1 MDLPIEPSDLD
12 RLTPQDKVELRQFI
26 NNEQQRSRVQAQTHN
41 LTDKCWKKC
50 VAPSGTIKSDSLSS
64 SEQSCM
70 ANCVERFMDVNLA
83 TLKHLSSIR
92 QQQQH

>member
-1 MDLPIEPSDLD
+1 
-12 RLTPQDKVELRQFI
+12 
-26 NNEQQRSRVQAQTHN
+26 
-41 LTDKCWKKC
+41 
-50 VAPSGTIKSDSLSS
+50 
-64 SEQSCM
+64 M